1 MKHNWEYKRL
11 GDVCDITMGQS
22 PDSVSYNTNE
32 DGLPFFQGSSDFGEY
47 YPEITTYCNAPS
59 RIAEYNDIL
68 FSVRAPIGS
77 MNFAPKKICIG
88 RGLASI
94 RAIHHN
100 VQKYVYYILG
110 HTNNI
115 LAEKGTGSTFKS
127 ITKVILHDHKI
138 PVPPIEVQEQIVAE
152 LDKINELIEQ
162 NRELL
167 RQLDLL
173 AQSLFY
179 DSFGDPVTN
188 PKGWKTV
195 KWDLLFETIL
205 GKMLDKNKQVE
216 SDEVLPYLAN
226 QNVQWGTFN
235 LENLN
240 TMTFST
246 KEKSKF
252 KLRKGDIL
260 ICEGGESGRCA
271 IWQDEESNILFQK
284 AVHRARI
291 KDFNIINPYFVRF
304 WLEFLKKND
313 GLKNYIVKSTIE
325 HLTGMKLKTLPVP
338 LPPLQLQ
345 QQFAAQIEAIEAQK
359 ATVEKSIAELQ
370 TLLDSRKDYWF
381 N

>member
-138 PVPPIEVQEQIVAE
+138 PVPPMEVQEQIVAE

-179 DSFGDPVTN
+179 DTFGDPVTN
-188 PKGWKTV
+188 PKDWKIAKIGDIACVQTGSTPSRENESYYLGNIPWV
-195 KWDLLFETIL
+195 KTTEVQNCRIRETEEHISEEAITNSNCKLFPVNTIL
-205 GKMLDKNKQVE
+205 VAMYGQGKTRGQVARLDIDATTNQACAAI
-216 SDEVLPYLAN
+216 LPC
-226 QNVQWGTFN
+226 G
-235 LENLN
+235 NLN
-240 TMTFST
+240 PSFLFYLLLVSY
-246 KEKSKF
+246 EP
-252 KLRKGDIL
+252 LRNIAVGCNQKNLNLSL
-260 ICEGGESGRCA
+260 I
-271 IWQDEESNILFQK
+271 
-284 AVHRARI
+284 
-291 KDFNIINPYFVRF
+291 
-304 WLEFLKKND
+304 
-313 GLKNYIVKSTIE
+313 KNYQAI
-325 HLTGMKLKTLPVP
+325 
-338 LPPLQLQ
+338 LPPLSLQ
-345 QQFAAQIEAIEAQK
+345 NQFAAQIEAIEAQK
-359 ATVEKSIAELQ
+359 ATVEKSIAELL
-370 TLLDSRKDYWF
+370 TLLDSRMDYWF